1 MLQGKQM
8 LRNTDSNHLTL
19 PLREKKKRNR
29 NAHSVVS
36 LHSPAGKVTHRT
48 MAD

>member
-19 PLREKKKRNR
+19 PLRGGG
-29 NAHSVVS
+29 
-36 LHSPAGKVTHRT
+36 GKETEIHTVLCVTVLLGK
-48 MAD
+48 

>member
-19 PLREKKKRNR
+19 PLRGEKKKKQKYTQFCVLLSCWESNTQ
-29 NAHSVVS
+29 NN
-36 LHSPAGKVTHRT
+36 G
-48 MAD
+48 